1 MIIAAQQ
8 KIAATL
14 ANLYED
20 AKYDDK
26 RIMKALTKS
35 ILGPLRPIHFKDT
48 YLAISKKQGE
58 DIVHLIKENRIKNVV
73 EFGSSFGIST
83 LYLSEGILE
92 TNGSIVTTE
101 LIDSKAKKA
110 IENFKNAG
118 VDHLIE
124 MRIGDAMETLKGYAE
139 PIDLLF
145 LDGWKDLYLSL
156 FQMLEPNFHSKTIV
170 YVDNAEMHDTKRFLK
185 EIQQTNKY
193 HLTPK
198 HDGKVVIINSK

>member
-20 AKYDDK
+20 AKYDDI
-26 RIMKALTKS
+26 RIMRALTKS
-35 ILGPLRPIHFKDT
+35 ILGPIRPIHFKDT

-83 LYLSEGILE
+83 LYLAEGILE

-156 FQMLEPNFHSKTIV
+156 FLMLEPNFHSKTIV

-185 EIQQTNKY
+185 AIQQTNKY

-198 HDGKVVIINSK
+198 YDGKVVIIKSK

>member
-20 AKYDDK
+20 AKYDDI

-35 ILGPLRPIHFKDT
+35 IPGPLRPIHFKDT

-58 DIVHLIKENRIKNVV
+58 DIVHLIKENRIKTVV

-83 LYLSEGILE
+83 LYLAEGILE

-193 HLTPK
+193 HLTQK

>member
-20 AKYDDK
+20 AKYDDI

-58 DIVHLIKENRIKNVV
+58 DIVHLIKENRIKTVV
-73 EFGSSFGIST
+73 EFGSSFGIFT
-83 LYLSEGILE
+83 LYLAEGILE

-124 MRIGDAMETLKGYAE
+124 LRIGDAMETLKGYAE

-193 HLTPK
+193 HLTSK

>member
-20 AKYDDK
+20 AKYDDI

-35 ILGPLRPIHFKDT
+35 IPGPLRPIHFKDT

-58 DIVHLIKENRIKNVV
+58 DIVHLIKENRIKTVV

-83 LYLSEGILE
+83 LYLAEGILE

-185 EIQQTNKY
+185 AIQQTNKY

-198 HDGKVVIINSK
+198 HDGNVVIINSK